1 MFLQKLEKKT
11 RTHTKSL
18 IYESIIL
25 VKNIAKCH
33 YLIYFKYFLFNS
45 ITTAAACL
53 GLFTFVKL
61 QSLMSHVYS
70 TRYNVLTDR
79 FG

>member
-25 VKNIAKCH
+25 VKNIAKFN

-45 ITTAAACL
+45 ITTPCL